1 MKRSAEEAILDAALQ
16 VFSDKGFHRATN
28 RDVAEAAGI
37 ASPGLIY
44 HYFKNKHDLLRAVMM
59 RQVSVSVVGPDA
71 KWPTLPLQQ
80 ALLEL
85 ALSFLKLIAD
95 PDYQRLARIAIHE
108 AITNRE
114 FAQSVFAM
122 GPAKVFAALGAVLS
136 KAIDEGDLGDYD
148 PAVLTHL
155 FLGPLIKAMLQ
166 RIIFGFEDGQDP
178 QEAARIHV
186 EIFLHGCRR

>member
-44 HYFKNKHDLLRAVMM
+44 HYFKNKHDLLRAVML
-59 RQVSVSVVGPDA
+59 RQVGVSVIGPEA
-71 KWPTLPLQQ
+71 KWPALPLQQ
-80 ALLEL
+80 GLLEL
-85 ALSFLKLIAD
+85 AQSFLRLVTD

-108 AITNRE
+108 AMTNAE
-114 FAQSVFAM
+114 FAETVFAM
-122 GPAKVFAALGAVLS
+122 GPAKVFAALGGLMS
-136 KAIDEGDLGDYD
+136 KGIEEGEIGDYD

-166 RIIFGFEDGQDP
+166 RIIFGFDDGQDP
-178 QEAARIHV
+178 DEAARVHV
-186 EIFLHGCRR
+186 EVFLHGCRR